1 MHIPGIKL
9 DKGTKVLAGTHNET
23 TTQGMDDLGDRCA
36 KYKKDGCQFAKWR
49 NVYSIGA
56 GTPSPLAIMENANIL
71 ARLDYL
77 FLQSLAHGGRGLNSL
92 SEVLHASARA
102 SFKSGLAVF
111 LAEVEHR
118 NL

>member
-1 MHIPGIKL
+1 MLTYTKQVLFFGCAHTLWSQGDLIRLTMHIPGIKL

-71 ARLDYL
+71 ARLD
-77 FLQSLAHGGRGLNSL
+77 S
-92 SEVLHASARA
+92 
-102 SFKSGLAVF
+102 
-111 LAEVEHR
+111 
-118 NL
+118 